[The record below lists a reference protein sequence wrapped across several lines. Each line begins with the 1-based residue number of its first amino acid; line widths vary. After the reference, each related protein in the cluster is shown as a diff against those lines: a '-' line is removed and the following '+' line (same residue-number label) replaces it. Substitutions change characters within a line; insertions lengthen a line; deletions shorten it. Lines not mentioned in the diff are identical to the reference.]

1 MIKNKNT
8 KERAI
13 NGKRNEYK
21 FNDIRNLSI
30 INSESFE
37 NIQKFSNSK
46 KEMKGK

>member
-1 MIKNKNT
+1 MVHGLIFFET
-8 KERAI
+8 VR
-13 NGKRNEYK
+13 GP
-21 FNDIRNLSI
+21 LSI